1 MSLSRTSRGR
11 QTIGMDQ
18 QPPPVRYAR
27 SGDIHVAYQVVGGGE
42 LDLVLFAG
50 WISHLD
56 LAWEDPLRAAFY
68 RRLASFSRLIL
79 FDKRGTGLSER
90 SERSSTMEERMDDVR
105 AVMDAASSERAALF
119 GLSEGGPLSMLFAAT
134 YPARVRALVL
144 CETLVGGTQDPDFAP
159 GLEARRIFAS
169 LHEVVDSSWGEGRTL
184 DVFAPSLGSVALSRQ
199 YMARYE
205 RASATP
211 TTAHAHLNWLG
222 DIDVRAVAA
231 SLRVPTLVIHR
242 QGDRV
247 IPVEMGR
254 WLARH
259 IDRAR
264 YVEQADENHVPWV
277 GATGELLDAIE
288 EFLMGSQ
295 YRPEPSRMLATVLF
309 TDIVGSTDTATR
321 LGDRRWAEILDAHH
335 RVVRRELERFRGRE
349 IDTAGDGFF
358 ATFDGPAR
366 AIQCA
371 CAIREAVRTTGLEIR
386 AGVHAGEVDVA
397 DDKVTGIAVHIGAR
411 VGAAAGAGEV
421 LVSRTVTDLVVGSG
435 IKFEDRGEHQLKGV
449 QGTWRLFAVQD

>member
-1 MSLSRTSRGR
+1 
-11 QTIGMDQ
+11 MD
-18 QPPPVRYAR
+18 QPPPTVRYAM

-42 LDLVLFAG
+42 FDLVLFNG

-56 LAWEDPLRAAFY
+56 MAWEDPLRAAFY

-90 SERSSTMEERMDDVR
+90 DGRFSTLEERMDDVR
-105 AVMDAASSERAALF
+105 AVMDAAGSERAALF

-134 YPARVRALVL
+134 YPSRIRALVL

-159 GLEARRIFAS
+159 GVEARRIFAS
-169 LHEVVDSSWGEGRTL
+169 LHELVATSWGEGRTL
-184 DVFAPSLGSVALSRQ
+184 DMLAPSLRDSAASRQ
-199 YMARYE
+199 YMGRYE

-222 DIDVRAVAA
+222 DIDVRSVAA

-242 QGDRV
+242 HGDRV
-247 IPVEMGR
+247 IPVDMGR
-254 WLARH
+254 WLASH
-259 IDRAR
+259 IEGAR
-264 YVEQADENHVPWV
+264 YIEQADANHAPWV

-288 EFLMGSQ
+288 EFLTGSQ
-295 YRPEPSRMLATVLF
+295 YRPEPSRMLATILF
-309 TDIVGSTDTATR
+309 TDIVGSTDAATR
-321 LGDRRWAEILDAHH
+321 LGDRRWAEILDAHR

-366 AIQCA
+366 AIRCA
-371 CAIREAVRTTGLEIR
+371 CAIRDAVRATGLEIR
-386 AGVHAGEVDVA
+386 AGVHTGEVEVV
-397 DDKVTGIAVHIGAR
+397 DDKVAGIAVHIGAR
-411 VGAAAGAGEV
+411 VGAAAGAGDV

-435 IKFEDRGEHQLKGV
+435 IRFEDRGEHELKGV
-449 QGTWRLFAVQD
+449 QGNWQLFAVRT

>member
-1 MSLSRTSRGR
+1 VSRTSPGR
-11 QTIGMDQ
+11 QTIGVDQ
-18 QPPPVRYAR
+18 QSPPIRYAK
-27 SGDIHVAYQVVGGGE
+27 SGDIHIAYQVVGGGD
-42 LDLVLFAG
+42 LDVVFFAG

-90 SERSSTMEERMDDVR
+90 DERSSTMEERMDDVR
-105 AVMDAASSERAALF
+105 AVMDAVGSQRAALF

-159 GLEARRIFAS
+159 GVKARRIFAS
-169 LHEVVDSSWGEGRTL
+169 LHEVVESSWGEGLTL
-184 DVFAPSLGSVALSRQ
+184 EMFAPSLQRVALSRE

-211 TTAHAHLNWLG
+211 TTAHAHLNWLS
-222 DIDVRAVAA
+222 DIDVRSVAA
-231 SLRVPTLVIHR
+231 TLRVPTLVIHR
-242 QGDRV
+242 AGDRV
-247 IPVEMGR
+247 IPVDMGR
-254 WLARH
+254 WLAAH
-259 IDRAR
+259 IDGAR
-264 YVEQADENHVPWV
+264 YLEQADENHAPWV

-288 EFLMGSQ
+288 EFLTGTQ
-295 YRPEPSRMLATVLF
+295 YRPEPSRKLATILF
-309 TDIVGSTDTATR
+309 TDIVGSTDTAAR

-335 RVVRRELERFRGRE
+335 RVVRRELERFHGRE

-366 AIQCA
+366 AVQCA

-386 AGVHAGEVDVA
+386 AGVHTGEVEVL
-397 DDKVTGIAVHIGAR
+397 DDKVAGIAVHIGAR
-411 VGAAAGAGEV
+411 VGASAAAGEV
-421 LVSRTVTDLVVGSG
+421 FVSRTVTDLVAGSG
-435 IKFEDRGEHQLKGV
+435 IKFEDRGEYRLKGT
-449 QGTWRLFAVQD
+449 QGSWQLFAVQG